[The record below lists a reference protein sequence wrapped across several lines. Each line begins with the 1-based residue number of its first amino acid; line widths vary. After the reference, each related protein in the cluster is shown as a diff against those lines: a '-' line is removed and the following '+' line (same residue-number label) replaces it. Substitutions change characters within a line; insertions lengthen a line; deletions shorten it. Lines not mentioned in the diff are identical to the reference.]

1 MLDPP
6 QQNTVRSA
14 FMNAPPAQDLDGVK
28 DRARRLV
35 GARLGQVAR
44 AGVLDLTEPGLGHKH
59 ARQRSYPRASVG
71 RPDSNPGP
79 ADYESFEDRP
89 GLSRSCLDLP
99 GPS

>member
-35 GARLGQVAR
+35 GARLGQAAR

-71 RPDSNPGP
+71 RL
-79 ADYESFEDRP
+79 
-89 GLSRSCLDLP
+89 GLEPRAGGL
-99 GPS
+99 